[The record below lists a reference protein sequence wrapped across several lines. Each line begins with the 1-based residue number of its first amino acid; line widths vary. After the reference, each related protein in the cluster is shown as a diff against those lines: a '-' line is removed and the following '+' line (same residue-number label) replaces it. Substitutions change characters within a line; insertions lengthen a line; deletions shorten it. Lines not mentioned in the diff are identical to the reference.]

1 MNEIHIG
8 EEIKKIFELKNLSV
22 SEFSRRINKSRENV
36 YDIFTRQTIDTG
48 LLMIISNVLD
58 YNFFL
63 LYSEKYQN
71 NNIDLD
77 SLLKENKMLKDII
90 ETLKMKVK

>member
-8 EEIKKIFELKNLSV
+8 EEIKKVFELKNLSV
-22 SEFSRRINKSRENV
+22 SEFGRRINKSRENV

-48 LLMIISNVLD
+48 LLITICNVLD
-58 YNFFL
+58 HNFFL
-63 LYSEKYQN
+63 IYSETYQQKHFD
-71 NNIDLD
+71 IDTLI
-77 SLLKENKMLKDII
+77 KENKMLKDVI